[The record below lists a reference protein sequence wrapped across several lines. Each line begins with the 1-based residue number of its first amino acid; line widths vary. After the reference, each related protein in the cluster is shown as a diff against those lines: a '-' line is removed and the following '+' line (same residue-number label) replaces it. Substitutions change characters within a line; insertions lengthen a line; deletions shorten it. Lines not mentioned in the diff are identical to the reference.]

1 MQTRRELLCTILMI
15 FDPAGG
21 FPVNLWG
28 IWAFF
33 CKLLIFLKVGLG
45 GLPELGFRVMLVT
58 YANFG
63 VQKEVCKIIGTPFL
77 GEVYRKPLDGLMI
90 SCTYKGAV
98 GKHDPIRGD
107 CDIAPKFS

>member
-1 MQTRRELLCTILMI
+1 MRIRRELLCTILMI

-28 IWAFF
+28 IWVFF
-33 CKLLIFLKVGLG
+33 RKLLIFLKVGLG

-107 CDIAPKFS
+107 CDFFIS